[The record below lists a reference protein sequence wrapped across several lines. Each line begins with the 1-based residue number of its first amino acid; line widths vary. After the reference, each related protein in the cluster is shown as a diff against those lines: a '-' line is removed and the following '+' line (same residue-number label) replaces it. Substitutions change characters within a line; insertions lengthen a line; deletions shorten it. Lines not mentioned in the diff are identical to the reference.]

1 MEEML
6 SCKKL
11 NLYIILGIS
20 KALEEEYE
28 YAISCFYDEMEN
40 FFIKGMIETI
50 NKSLKIF
57 CKKTTTTFKLIEKI
71 KNELCVFK

>member
-6 SCKKL
+6 NCKMI

-20 KALEEEYE
+20 KAIEDEYR

-40 FFIKGMIETI
+40 SFIKGIIETI
-50 NKSLKIF
+50 EKSIKIF
-57 CKKTTTTFKLIEKI
+57 CKKTITTFELIEKI
-71 KNELCVFK
+71 KT